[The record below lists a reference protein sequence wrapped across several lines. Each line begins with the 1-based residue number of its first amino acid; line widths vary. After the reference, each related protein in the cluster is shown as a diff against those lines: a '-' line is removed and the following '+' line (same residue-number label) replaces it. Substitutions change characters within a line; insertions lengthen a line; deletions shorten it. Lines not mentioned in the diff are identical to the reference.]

1 MIKKIKNIFASV
13 LALGLIAG
21 AGLAVTVP
29 VQVSAGSGVQ
39 DQIQDGVDAVD
50 PGGSG
55 DLEGLITTII
65 NVLLFLIGVLSVIM
79 IIYGGFRFVTSGGSA
94 ESVKSAKNTILY
106 SIVGLVVAIL
116 AFAIV
121 NFVIK
126 ELN

>member
-1 MIKKIKNIFASV
+1 MIKKIKTMFASV

-21 AGLAVTVP
+21 VGLAIAVP
-29 VQVSAGSGVQ
+29 GQVSAADGVQ
-39 DQIQDGVDAVD
+39 EQIQKGVTAVD

-55 DLEGLITTII
+55 DLEDLITTVI

-121 NFVIK
+121 NFV
-126 ELN
+126 LTSL

>member
-126 ELN
+126 EL